1 MPTPQKLLEVSNVQ
15 DILDR
20 TAKKKILKN
29 NMLENISL
37 ENFKGFK
44 NLDNLKVKPITILC
58 GTNSCGKSSILQ
70 SILLL
75 KQTLESQNPNQILLL
90 NGRLVNLG
98 SFENIIFDKNWDN
111 PLVFEFTFKL
121 TKEDLKLPR
130 LRNSPPLI
138 LFFRDII
145 TKKELLNQ
153 DTLIY
158 LKIFLKAPKIK
169 NKIKSKSYIKGISV
183 EQFQFRLDTIG
194 SDKQK
199 IPGSFIDVQLVEN
212 DLYTIRW
219 QNIRNRIR
227 RDEESSKEE
236 ILSAKVKFTN
246 LFSIDAVSIESDSE
260 SDSAKVAGLL
270 DVSFALNRI
279 NNLFKTIFSSYSYIG
294 PLREEPSR
302 RYIYEDEITEIGVK
316 GENAPYIYLIDKDKP
331 LSNHYFYDTKSNSFK
346 PKRNMTLS
354 NAVDEWLD
362 LMNIKG
368 LKSELINDIVYLNL
382 NSSYTSKTRVSIAD
396 VGFGVSQI
404 FPILLEGLRMPQR
417 HTLLLEQPEIHLH
430 PNLQMQLSDYFIAL
444 ALSGKKV
451 MVETHSDH
459 IINRLVRRIVEDDTG
474 RLKDLIGI
482 YFISATDS
490 GSVYEEVCIDENFGV
505 TNWPVDFFDQTA
517 LEQEK
522 ILKAGIKKRQLARSS
537 ASKNEQEKQ

>member
-1 MPTPQKLLEVSNVQ
+1 
-15 DILDR
+15 
-20 TAKKKILKN
+20 
-29 NMLENISL
+29 MLENISL

-44 NLDNLKVKPITILC
+44 NLQDLKVKPITILC

-75 KQTLESQNPNQILLL
+75 KQTLESQNPNQIILL
-90 NGRLVNLG
+90 NGRFVNLG
-98 SFENIIFDKNWDN
+98 SFENIIFEKNLDN

-121 TKEDLKLPR
+121 TKEDLKIPPM
-130 LRNSPPLI
+130 RNSPPLI
-138 LFFRDII
+138 LFLRDFIPQ
-145 TKKELLNQ
+145 KQLLNQ
-153 DTLIY
+153 DILIY
-158 LKIFLKAPKIK
+158 LKILLKAPKIK
-169 NKIKSKSYIKGISV
+169 DSTKSKSYTKGISV

-194 SDKQK
+194 SGQQK

-212 DLYTIRW
+212 DYKIRW
-219 QNIRNRIR
+219 HNIRNRIR
-227 RDEESSKEE
+227 RDEESSKQE
-236 ILSAKVKFTN
+236 ILSAQLKFTN
-246 LFSIDAVSIESDSE
+246 LFSVDAVPIESDSE
-260 SDSAKVAGLL
+260 SDSAKVAGLF

-316 GENAPYIYLIDKDKP
+316 GENAPYIYLIDKDTP
-331 LSNHYFYDTKSNSFK
+331 LSNHWFYDTKSNSFE
-346 PKRNMTLS
+346 PKTNMTLS
-354 NAVDEWLD
+354 KAVDEWLD

-474 RLKDLIGI
+474 TLKDLIGI

-522 ILKAGIKKRQLARSS
+522 ILKAGLRKRQLARSS
-537 ASKNEQEKQ
+537 ASKNGQEKE

>member
-1 MPTPQKLLEVSNVQ
+1 
-15 DILDR
+15 
-20 TAKKKILKN
+20 
-29 NMLENISL
+29 MLENISL

>member
-1 MPTPQKLLEVSNVQ
+1 
-15 DILDR
+15 
-20 TAKKKILKN
+20 
-29 NMLENISL
+29 MLENVSL

-44 NLDNLKVKPITILC
+44 HLDNLKVKPITILC
-58 GTNSCGKSSILQ
+58 GTNSCGKTSILQ

-90 NGRLVNLG
+90 NGRFVNLG
-98 SFENIIFDKNWDN
+98 SFENIIFEKNLEN

-121 TKEDLKLPR
+121 TKEDLKLRPQ
-130 LRNSPPLI
+130 RNSIPLRM
-138 LFFRDII
+138 LLREFFVLTNLSQTQDI
-145 TKKELLNQ
+145 
-153 DTLIY
+153 LIY
-158 LKIFLKAPKIK
+158 IKIVVKTPKPKIK
-169 NKIKSKSYIKGISV
+169 NRIRSKSHIKGISV
-183 EQFQFRLDTIG
+183 EQFQFRLETID
-194 SDKQK
+194 SDKQT
-199 IPGSFIDVQLVEN
+199 IPGSSIDVQLVDN
-212 DLYTIRW
+212 DLYTISW

-227 RDEESSKEE
+227 RDEESSKGE
-236 ILSAKVKFTN
+236 IISAKVAFTN
-246 LFSIDAVSIESDSE
+246 LFSVDTVSIE
-260 SDSAKVAGLL
+260 SDSAKVAGLS
-270 DVSFALNRI
+270 DVSFVLYRI
-279 NNLFKTIFSSYSYIG
+279 NILLKTIFSSYSYIG

-302 RYIYEDEITEIGVK
+302 RYIYEEEITEIGIK
-316 GENAPYIYLIDKDKP
+316 GENAAYIYLSDKDQTI
-331 LSNHYFYDTKSNSFK
+331 SNHYFYDSKSNSFK
-346 PKRNMTLS
+346 QKKEMTLS

-368 LKSELINDIVYLNL
+368 LKSELINEIVYLNL
-382 NSSYTSKTRVSIAD
+382 NSSSASKTRVSIAD

-404 FPILLEGLRMPQR
+404 FPILLEGLRMPQQ

-459 IINRLVRRIVEDDTG
+459 VINRLVRRIVEDETG
-474 RLKDLIGI
+474 KLKDLIGI

-490 GSVYEEVCIDENFGV
+490 GSVYEEVSIDENFGV

-522 ILKAGIKKRQLARSS
+522 ILKAGLKKRQLARSS
-537 ASKNEQEKQ
+537 VNNKQEKQ

>member
-1 MPTPQKLLEVSNVQ
+1 
-15 DILDR
+15 
-20 TAKKKILKN
+20 
-29 NMLENISL
+29 MLENISL

-58 GTNSCGKSSILQ
+58 GTNSCGKTSILQ

-90 NGRLVNLG
+90 NGRFVNLG
-98 SFENIIFDKNWDN
+98 LFENIIFEKNLDN

-121 TKEDLKLPR
+121 TKEDQKLPTKRNTIHLRR
-130 LRNSPPLI
+130 LLIDFLIPTGLSP
-138 LFFRDII
+138 
-145 TKKELLNQ
+145 NQ
-153 DTLIY
+153 DILIHI
-158 LKIFLKAPKIK
+158 KIILKAPKPKIK
-169 NKIKSKSYIKGISV
+169 NRIKSKNYIKGISV
-183 EQFQFRLDTIG
+183 EQFEFRLETIG
-194 SDKQK
+194 THQQK
-199 IPGSFIDVQLVEN
+199 IPASSIDIQLVEN
-212 DLYTIRW
+212 DLYTITW

-227 RDEESSKEE
+227 RDEESSKGE
-236 ILSAKVKFTN
+236 ILSAKIEFTN
-246 LFSIDAVSIESDSE
+246 LFSVDAVSIEN
-260 SDSAKVAGLL
+260 DSAKIAGLS

-331 LSNHYFYDTKSNSFK
+331 LSNHCFYDTKSNSFK

-404 FPILLEGLRMPQR
+404 FPILLEGLRMPQQ

>member
-1 MPTPQKLLEVSNVQ
+1 
-15 DILDR
+15 
-20 TAKKKILKN
+20 
-29 NMLENISL
+29 MLENISL

-44 NLDNLKVKPITILC
+44 NLQDLNVKPITILC

-90 NGRLVNLG
+90 NGRFVNLG
-98 SFENIIFDKNWDN
+98 AFENLIFDKKLDN

-130 LRNSPPLI
+130 LINSRPLI
-138 LFFRDII
+138 LFFRDLI
-145 TKKELLNQ
+145 TQKQLLNQ
-153 DTLIY
+153 DILIY
-158 LKIFLKAPKIK
+158 LKILLKAPKIK
-169 NKIKSKSYIKGISV
+169 NRSKSYIKGISV
-183 EQFQFRLDTIG
+183 EQFQFRWETIG
-194 SDKQK
+194 SDPQK
-199 IPGSFIDVQLVEN
+199 NTGSFIDVQLGEN

-227 RDEESSKEE
+227 RDEKSSKEE

-246 LFSIDAVSIESDSE
+246 LFLVDAVPLESDSE
-260 SDSAKVAGLL
+260 SDSAKVAGLF

-331 LSNHYFYDTKSNSFK
+331 LSNHWFYDTKSNSFK

-474 RLKDLIGI
+474 TLKDLIGI

-522 ILKAGIKKRQLARSS
+522 ILKAGLKKRQLARSS

>member
-1 MPTPQKLLEVSNVQ
+1 
-15 DILDR
+15 
-20 TAKKKILKN
+20 
-29 NMLENISL
+29 MLENISL

-44 NLDNLKVKPITILC
+44 NLQDLNVKPITILC

-75 KQTLESQNPNQILLL
+75 KQTLESQDPNQFLLL
-90 NGRLVNLG
+90 NGRFVNLG
-98 SFENIIFDKNWDN
+98 SFENIIFEKNLDN
-111 PLVFEFTFKL
+111 RLVFEFTFKVHN
-121 TKEDLKLPR
+121 EDEESPNYRNTLQLRR
-130 LRNSPPLI
+130 LLI
-138 LFFRDII
+138 DFAPQI
-145 TKKELLNQ
+145 ELLQ
-153 DTLIY
+153 TEDILIY
-158 LKIFLKAPKIK
+158 LKIVVKTPKLKIK
-169 NKIKSKSYIKGISV
+169 NRIKSKSHIKRITV
-183 EQFQFRLDTIG
+183 EQLQFRIETID
-194 SDKQK
+194 SDKPK
-199 IPGSFIDVQLVEN
+199 IPGASIDIQLVDK
-212 DLYTIRW
+212 DLYTVSW
-219 QNIRNRIR
+219 QNIKNRIR
-227 RDEESSKEE
+227 RDEESSQDGR
-236 ILSAKVKFTN
+236 LTAKVEFTN
-246 LFSIDAVSIESDSE
+246 LFSFLSFSVSEIDSTSLTGLSDLAS
-260 SDSAKVAGLL
+260 
-270 DVSFALNRI
+270 SFYRI
-279 NNLFKTIFSSYSYIG
+279 NNLFKRLFSSYSYIG
-294 PLREEPSR
+294 PLKKGPSR
-302 RYIYEDEITEIGVK
+302 RYINEEEKTEIGVE
-316 GENAPYIYLIDKDKP
+316 GENAAYIYSTDKDQTI
-331 LSNHYFYDTKSNSFK
+331 SNHYFYDTKSNSFK
-346 PKRNMTLS
+346 QKKEMTLS
-354 NAVDEWLD
+354 NAVEEWLD

-368 LKSELINDIVYLNL
+368 FKSELSNEIVYLNL
-382 NSSYTSKTRVSIAD
+382 NSNSASKTRVSIAD

-474 RLKDLIGI
+474 TLKDLIGI

-522 ILKAGIKKRQLARSS
+522 ILKAGLKKRQLARSS

>member
-1 MPTPQKLLEVSNVQ
+1 
-15 DILDR
+15 
-20 TAKKKILKN
+20 
-29 NMLENISL
+29 MLENISL

-58 GTNSCGKSSILQ
+58 GTNSCGKTSILQ

-75 KQTLESQNPNQILLL
+75 KQTLESQYPNQILLL
-90 NGRLVNLG
+90 NGRFVNLG
-98 SFENIIFDKNWDN
+98 SFENIIFEKNLEN

-121 TKEDLKLPR
+121 NNEDEESPNYRNTIQLRR
-130 LRNSPPLI
+130 LLI
-138 LFFRDII
+138 DFDPQIGLLQTQDI
-145 TKKELLNQ
+145 
-153 DTLIY
+153 LIY
-158 LKIFLKAPKIK
+158 IKIVVKTPKPKIK
-169 NKIKSKSYIKGISV
+169 NRIKSKSYIKGISV
-183 EQFQFRLDTIG
+183 EQFQFRIETIG
-194 SDKQK
+194 SDNQK
-199 IPGSFIDVQLVEN
+199 TPASSIDIQLVEN
-212 DLYTIRW
+212 DLYTISW
-219 QNIRNRIR
+219 QNIRNIIR
-227 RDEESSKEE
+227 PDEESSKGE
-236 ILSAKVKFTN
+236 ILSAKIKFTN
-246 LFSIDAVSIESDSE
+246 LFSVSGISMNNDPAKMAYISDI
-260 SDSAKVAGLL
+260 
-270 DVSFALNRI
+270 FFTFYRI

-302 RYIYEDEITEIGVK
+302 RYIYEDEITEIGIK
-316 GENAPYIYLIDKDKP
+316 GENAAYIYLTDKDQTI
-331 LSNHYFYDTKSNSFK
+331 SNHYFYDTKSNSFK
-346 PKRNMTLS
+346 HKKEMTLS

-368 LKSELINDIVYLNL
+368 LKSELINEIVYLNL
-382 NSSYTSKTRVSIAD
+382 NSSSASKTRVSIAD

-459 IINRLVRRIVEDDTG
+459 VINRLVRRIVEDETG
-474 RLKDLIGI
+474 KLKDLIGI

-490 GSVYEEVCIDENFGV
+490 GSVYEEVSIDENFGV
-505 TNWPVDFFDQTA
+505 TNWPLDFFDQTA

-537 ASKNEQEKQ
+537 ASNKQEKQ

>member
-1 MPTPQKLLEVSNVQ
+1 
-15 DILDR
+15 
-20 TAKKKILKN
+20 
-29 NMLENISL
+29 
-37 ENFKGFK
+37 
-44 NLDNLKVKPITILC
+44 
-58 GTNSCGKSSILQ
+58 
-70 SILLL
+70 
-75 KQTLESQNPNQILLL
+75 
-90 NGRLVNLG
+90 
-98 SFENIIFDKNWDN
+98 
-111 PLVFEFTFKL
+111 
-121 TKEDLKLPR
+121 
-130 LRNSPPLI
+130 
-138 LFFRDII
+138 
-145 TKKELLNQ
+145 
-153 DTLIY
+153 
-158 LKIFLKAPKIK
+158 
-169 NKIKSKSYIKGISV
+169 
-183 EQFQFRLDTIG
+183 
-194 SDKQK
+194 
-199 IPGSFIDVQLVEN
+199 
-212 DLYTIRW
+212 
-219 QNIRNRIR
+219 
-227 RDEESSKEE
+227 
-236 ILSAKVKFTN
+236 
-246 LFSIDAVSIESDSE
+246 
-260 SDSAKVAGLL
+260 
-270 DVSFALNRI
+270 
-279 NNLFKTIFSSYSYIG
+279 
-294 PLREEPSR
+294 LREEPSR

-474 RLKDLIGI
+474 TLKDLIGI

-490 GSVYEEVCIDENFGV
+490 GSVYEEVCIDEKFGV

>member
-1 MPTPQKLLEVSNVQ
+1 
-15 DILDR
+15 
-20 TAKKKILKN
+20 
-29 NMLENISL
+29 MLENISL

-44 NLDNLKVKPITILC
+44 NLQDLNVKPITILC

-90 NGRLVNLG
+90 NGRFVNLG

-111 PLVFEFTFKL
+111 PLVFELTFKL
-121 TKEDLKLPR
+121 TKEDQKFSTSTNILP
-130 LRNSPPLI
+130 LRRFLRDFFTHKD
-138 LFFRDII
+138 LFTQDI
-145 TKKELLNQ
+145 
-153 DTLIY
+153 LIY
-158 LKIFLKAPKIK
+158 IKIVLKAPKPKIK
-169 NKIKSKSYIKGISV
+169 NRIKSKSYIKGISV
-183 EQFQFRLDTIG
+183 EQFQIKLETIS
-194 SDKQK
+194 SDKQRN
-199 IPGSFIDVQLVEN
+199 PGSSIEVQLAEN

-236 ILSAKVKFTN
+236 ILSAKVEFTN
-246 LFSIDAVSIESDSE
+246 LFSFDAVSLE
-260 SDSAKVAGLL
+260 SDSAKVAGLS
-270 DVSFALNRI
+270 DVSFALYRI

-331 LSNHYFYDTKSNSFK
+331 LSNHWFYDTKSNSFK

-474 RLKDLIGI
+474 TLKDLIGI

-522 ILKAGIKKRQLARSS
+522 ILKAGLKKRQLARSS

>member
-1 MPTPQKLLEVSNVQ
+1 
-15 DILDR
+15 
-20 TAKKKILKN
+20 
-29 NMLENISL
+29 MLENISL

-44 NLDNLKVKPITILC
+44 KLHELKVKPITILC
-58 GTNSCGKSSILQ
+58 GTNSCGKTSILQ

-75 KQTLESQNPNQILLL
+75 KQTLESQDPNQILLL
-90 NGRLVNLG
+90 NGRFVNLG
-98 SFENIIFDKNWDN
+98 SFENIIFEKNLDN

-121 TKEDLKLPR
+121 NNEDEESPNYRNTIQLRR
-130 LRNSPPLI
+130 LLI
-138 LFFRDII
+138 DFAPQIRLLQTEDI
-145 TKKELLNQ
+145 
-153 DTLIY
+153 LIY
-158 LKIFLKAPKIK
+158 IKIVVKTPKPKIK
-169 NKIKSKSYIKGISV
+169 NRIKSKSHIKGITV
-183 EQFQFRLDTIG
+183 EQLQFRIEKID

-199 IPGSFIDVQLVEN
+199 IPGASIDIQLIDN
-212 DLYTIRW
+212 DLYTISW
-219 QNIRNRIR
+219 QNLKNRIR
-227 RDEESSKEE
+227 GDKESSKDRR
-236 ILSAKVKFTN
+236 LTAKVEFTN
-246 LFSIDAVSIESDSE
+246 LFSFSSFLVTEIDSTSMRGL
-260 SDSAKVAGLL
+260 SAIAS
-270 DVSFALNRI
+270 SFYMV

-302 RYIYEDEITEIGVK
+302 RYIYEEEITEIGIK
-316 GENAPYIYLIDKDKP
+316 GENAAYIYLTDKDQTI
-331 LSNHYFYDTKSNSFK
+331 SNHYFYDTKSNSFK
-346 PKRNMTLS
+346 QKKEMTLS
-354 NAVDEWLD
+354 NAVEEWLD

-368 LKSELINDIVYLNL
+368 FKSELINEIVYLNL
-382 NSSYTSKTRVSIAD
+382 NSSSASKTRVSIAD

-404 FPILLEGLRMPQR
+404 FPILLEGLRMPQQ

-459 IINRLVRRIVEDDTG
+459 VINRLVRRIVEDETG
-474 RLKDLIGI
+474 KLKDLIGI

-490 GSVYEEVCIDENFGV
+490 GSVYEEVSIDENFGV

-537 ASKNEQEKQ
+537 ASKNKQEK

>member
-1 MPTPQKLLEVSNVQ
+1 
-15 DILDR
+15 
-20 TAKKKILKN
+20 
-29 NMLENISL
+29 MLENISL

-44 NLDNLKVKPITILC
+44 NLQDLKVKPITILC

-90 NGRLVNLG
+90 NGRFVNLG
-98 SFENIIFDKNWDN
+98 SFENLIFEKKLDN

-130 LRNSPPLI
+130 LRNSPFLM
-138 LFFRDII
+138 LFPRNLFTQKD
-145 TKKELLNQ
+145 LLNK
-153 DTLIY
+153 DMLIY
-158 LKIFLKAPKIK
+158 LKILLKAPQIK
-169 NKIKSKSYIKGISV
+169 NKTKSKTNIKKISV
-183 EQFQFRLDTIG
+183 EQFQFRRETIG
-194 SDKQK
+194 SDQEK

-212 DLYTIRW
+212 DLYRIRW
-219 QNIRNRIR
+219 QNIINRIR

-236 ILSAKVKFTN
+236 TLSAKVKFTN
-246 LFSIDAVSIESDSE
+246 LFPVDAVSIESDSE
-260 SDSAKVAGLL
+260 SDFAKVAGLL
-270 DVSFALNRI
+270 DVSVELNQI

-294 PLREEPSR
+294 PLREAPSR
-302 RYIYEDEITEIGVK
+302 RYIHEDEITEIGVK

-396 VGFGVSQI
+396 VGFGVGQM

-474 RLKDLIGI
+474 TLKDLIGI

-522 ILKAGIKKRQLARSS
+522 ILKAGLRKRQLARSS
-537 ASKNEQEKQ
+537 ASKNGQEKE

>member
-1 MPTPQKLLEVSNVQ
+1 
-15 DILDR
+15 
-20 TAKKKILKN
+20 
-29 NMLENISL
+29 MLENISL

-58 GTNSCGKSSILQ
+58 GTNSCGKTSILQ

-90 NGRLVNLG
+90 NGRFVNLG
-98 SFENIIFDKNWDN
+98 SFENIIFEKNLDN

-121 TKEDLKLPR
+121 TKEDQKLQTKRNTIHLRR
-130 LRNSPPLI
+130 LLI
-138 LFFRDII
+138 DFFTPTGLFQ
-145 TKKELLNQ
+145 NQ
-153 DTLIY
+153 DILIHI
-158 LKIFLKAPKIK
+158 KIILKAPKPKIK
-169 NKIKSKSYIKGISV
+169 NRIKSKSYIKGITV
-183 EQFQFRLDTIG
+183 EQFQFRLETIG
-194 SDKQK
+194 SDKQN
-199 IPGSFIDVQLVEN
+199 IPASSIDLQLVEN
-212 DLYTIRW
+212 DLYKIIW
-219 QNIRNRIR
+219 QNIGNRIR
-227 RDEESSKEE
+227 RDEESSKGE
-236 ILSAKVKFTN
+236 ILSAKIEFTN
-246 LFSIDAVSIESDSE
+246 LFSVDAVAIESE
-260 SDSAKVAGLL
+260 SAKVAGLS
-270 DVSFALNRI
+270 DVSFALYRI

-302 RYIYEDEITEIGVK
+302 RYIYEEEITEIGIK
-316 GENAPYIYLIDKDKP
+316 GENAAYIYLTDKDQTI
-331 LSNHYFYDTKSNSFK
+331 SNHYFYDTQTNSFK
-346 PKRNMTLS
+346 QKKEINLS
-354 NAVDEWLD
+354 NAVDEWLN

-368 LKSELINDIVYLNL
+368 LNSELVNEIVYLNL
-382 NSSYTSKTRVSIAD
+382 NSSSASKTRVSIAD

-404 FPILLEGLRMPQR
+404 FPILLEGLRMPQQ

-474 RLKDLIGI
+474 TLKDLIGI

-490 GSVYEEVCIDENFGV
+490 GSVYEEVSIDENFGV

-522 ILKAGIKKRQLARSS
+522 ILKAGLKKRQLARSS
-537 ASKNEQEKQ
+537 ASKNKQEKQ

>member
-1 MPTPQKLLEVSNVQ
+1 M
-15 DILDR
+15 
-20 TAKKKILKN
+20 LK
-29 NMLENISL
+29 NISL

-44 NLDNLKVKPITILC
+44 NLDNLNVKPITILC
-58 GTNSCGKSSILQ
+58 GTNSCGKTSILQ

-90 NGRLVNLG
+90 NGRFVNLG
-98 SFENIIFDKNWDN
+98 SFENIIFEKNLEN

-121 TKEDLKLPR
+121 TKEDQKIPHQR
-130 LRNSPPLI
+130 NIFPLRSLLRE
-138 LFFRDII
+138 LFTQR
-145 TKKELLNQ
+145 ELLNQ
-153 DTLIY
+153 DILIY
-158 LKIFLKAPKIK
+158 IKIVLKAPKPKIK
-169 NKIKSKSYIKGISV
+169 NRITSKSYIKGISV
-183 EQFQFRLDTIG
+183 EQFLFSMETIG
-194 SDKQK
+194 SDQQK
-199 IPGSFIDVQLVEN
+199 IPDSFIDVKLAEN

-219 QNIRNRIR
+219 QNIRNGIR
-227 RDEESSKEE
+227 LDQESSKGE

-246 LFSIDAVSIESDSE
+246 LFSVDAVSIESDSGQ
-260 SDSAKVAGLL
+260 VAGLS
-270 DVSFALNRI
+270 DVSFTLYRI

-302 RYIYEDEITEIGVK
+302 RYIYEEEITEIGIK
-316 GENAPYIYLIDKDKP
+316 GENAAYIYLTDKDQTI
-331 LSNHYFYDTKSNSFK
+331 SNHYFYDTKSNSFK
-346 PKRNMTLS
+346 QKKEINLS
-354 NAVDEWLD
+354 NAMNEWLN

-368 LKSELINDIVYLNL
+368 LNSELVNEIVYLNL
-382 NSSYTSKTRVSIAD
+382 NSNSASKTRVSIAD

-404 FPILLEGLRMPQR
+404 FPILLEGLRMPQQ

-459 IINRLVRRIVEDDTG
+459 VINRLVRRIVEDDTG
-474 RLKDLIGI
+474 TLKDLIGI

-490 GSVYEEVCIDENFGV
+490 GSVYEEVSIDENFGV

-537 ASKNEQEKQ
+537 ASKNKQEKQ